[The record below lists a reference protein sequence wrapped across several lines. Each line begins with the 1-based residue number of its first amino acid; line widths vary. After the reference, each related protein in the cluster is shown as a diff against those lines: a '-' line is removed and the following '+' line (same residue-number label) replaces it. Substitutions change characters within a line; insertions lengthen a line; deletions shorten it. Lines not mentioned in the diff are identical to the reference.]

1 MALPPL
7 LADDLGIERVLT
19 VSAYAVMTHC
29 REPSSKPNSCLMVGS
44 AMVHMPK
51 LAMSTKK
58 ATHLLS
64 RVRRESMAGPEHV
77 LDLHDG
83 KPDKLGFGM
92 LALRYCRHC

>member
-1 MALPPL
+1 MALPPV

-19 VSAYAVMTHC
+19 VSAYAVRTHC
-29 REPSSKPNSCLMVGS
+29 REPSSKPNSCLIVSS

-58 ATHLLS
+58 ATQLLL
-64 RVRRESMAGPEHV
+64 RVRREPMAGPEHL

-83 KPDKLGFGM
+83 KPDKLGFVM
-92 LALRYCRHC
+92 LGLRFRRHC